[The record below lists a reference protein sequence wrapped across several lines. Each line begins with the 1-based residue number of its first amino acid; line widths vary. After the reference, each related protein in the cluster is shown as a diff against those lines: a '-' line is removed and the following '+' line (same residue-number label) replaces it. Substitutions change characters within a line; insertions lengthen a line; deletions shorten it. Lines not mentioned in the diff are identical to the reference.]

1 MPNHPRP
8 RVCEALIEELVSH
21 RRLHLCSALKLV
33 GSLDA
38 AEDVIQ
44 NTALKCLSFKPGS
57 LPDRP
62 RPYVARM
69 VRNAA
74 IDYLRKSRREIPT
87 DFEDEGQ
94 LAAAGVTPLCGR
106 ARLESKQALQA
117 VVQSLADS
125 TPRNRDVFLRHR
137 LAGVLQKEIAE
148 ELQVSRALINVIV
161 RNVQQRC
168 ADGLKGAS

>member
-1 MPNHPRP
+1 MTDHPRP
-8 RVCEALIEELVSH
+8 RVCEALIEELVTH
-21 RRLHLCSALKLV
+21 RRLHLCAALKLV

-57 LPDRP
+57 LPDRA

-74 IDYLRKSRREIPT
+74 IDYLRKSRREIAT

-94 LAAAGVTPLCGR
+94 LAAAGVTPLCGQ
-106 ARLESKQALQA
+106 ASLEGKQALHA
-117 VVQSLADS
+117 VVQSLAGS
-125 TPRNRDVFLRHR
+125 PPRNRDVFLRHR
-137 LAGVLQKEIAE
+137 LDGVPQKDIAE
-148 ELQVSRALINVIV
+148 ELQVSRALVNVIV
-161 RNVQQRC
+161 RDVQQRC
-168 ADGLKGAS
+168 ADGLKAAG